1 MNKSLLMAGL
11 ALVGTSLAAGAQT
24 REAIKKAAMMAPPPS
39 KTADVAPLQR
49 AIRANFDRLFVIHA
63 SMGNLNEVAL
73 GRLAMTHT
81 RTPGV
86 LAVAKMTLTEH
97 GAAELDLESAARSQ
111 GYPVSKDPGVVNK
124 AFAQKLA
131 TMRGAS
137 FDKMYMAAQTAGHE
151 ATITL
156 VEHEIENGKN
166 ARIKSYATNKLP
178 GILGHTSM
186 IYVVAGKVGAPGSE
200 LRPLA
205 VKQAAAG
212 VAAQKMKGMKM
223 AMGKMG
229 KM

>member
-11 ALVGTSLAAGAQT
+11 ALVGTSLVAGAQT
-24 REAIKKAAMMAPPPS
+24 RQTIKKAAMMAPPPS
-39 KTADVAPLQR
+39 KTADVAPLKS
-49 AIRANFDRLFVIHA
+49 ALAANLDRIFVIHA
-63 SMGNLNEVAL
+63 TMGNLNEVSL
-73 GRLAMTHT
+73 GRLAMTHS
-81 RTPGV
+81 RNSSV
-86 LAVAKMTLTEH
+86 LAVAKMTMSEH

-131 TMRGAS
+131 TMRGSS

-156 VEHEIENGKN
+156 VEHEIEHGNN
-166 ARIKSYATNKLP
+166 ARIKAYATNKLP

-186 IYVVAGKVGAPGSE
+186 IYVAAGKVGAPGVE

-212 VAAQKMKGMKM
+212 VASQKMMGMKM